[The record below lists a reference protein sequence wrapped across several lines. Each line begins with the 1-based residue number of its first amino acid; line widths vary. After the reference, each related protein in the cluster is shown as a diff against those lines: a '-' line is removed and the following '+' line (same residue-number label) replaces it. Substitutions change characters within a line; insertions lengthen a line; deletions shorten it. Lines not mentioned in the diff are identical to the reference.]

1 MFVLGGYDASM
12 LFLFSV
18 FVRFLSFCL
27 GVSMDSSSRSGV
39 NFVSSSSMFSIAPLY
54 GMCCKISVQLG
65 GIVPYLING
74 TVDNL

>member
-1 MFVLGGYDASM
+1 MIVLFGYDASM

-39 NFVSSSSMFSIAPLY
+39 NYVSSSSMLSIAPLY

-65 GIVPYLING
+65 GALPHKWNCG
-74 TVDNL
+74 